1 MPDDKSPL
9 ETTEADETEASEEV
23 VAQAPAQGINP
34 GIVAVAF
41 VGIAVSGVLLM
52 MTLKN
57 SVLEKSSPSDDRLT
71 ALQAEV
77 DDLHRE
83 RDALGQAPLP
93 GGAASSD
100 DIAARM
106 KNDIDSLV
114 VLAGGAQQILA
125 DKDAALAAKN
135 SALADSEK
143 ARIALNAE
151 VSRLNEELRRSA
163 GNGSDAEMLRA
174 DLATLATQR
183 DALAAELAATKAKL
197 ETLGNGVAADDFAD
211 LKRRFDENLRAKE
224 FFEARVKELEGG
236 KE

>member
-23 VAQAPAQGINP
+23 VVKAPEQGINP

-57 SVLEKSSPSDDRLT
+57 SVLEKSAPAEDRLT
-71 ALQAEV
+71 ALQEELE
-77 DDLHRE
+77 DLSRQ
-83 RDALGQAPLP
+83 RGTFGQAPLP

-114 VLAGGAQQILA
+114 GLAGGAQQILA

-151 VSRLNEELRRSA
+151 VSRLREDLQRGA
-163 GNGSDAEMLRA
+163 GNASDAEMLRA

-183 DALAAELAATKAKL
+183 DALSAELAATKAKL
-197 ETLGNGVAADDFAD
+197 ETMGTGVPADDFAD
-211 LKRRFDENLRAKE
+211 LKRRFDETLRAKE

>member
-23 VAQAPAQGINP
+23 VAQTPAQGINP
-34 GIVAVAF
+34 GVVAVAF

-57 SVLEKSSPSDDRLT
+57 SVLEKSAPAEDRFT
-71 ALQAEV
+71 ALQAELE
-77 DDLHRE
+77 DLSRQ
-83 RDALGQAPLP
+83 RGTYGQAALS

-106 KNDIDSLV
+106 KSDIDSLV
-114 VLAGGAQQILA
+114 GLAGGTQQILA

-143 ARIALNAE
+143 SRIALNAE
-151 VSRLNEELRRSA
+151 VSRLREELQRGT
-163 GNGSDAEMLRA
+163 GNASDAEMLRA
-174 DLATLATQR
+174 DLAALATQR
-183 DALAAELAATKAKL
+183 DALSAELAAAKAKL
-197 ETLGNGVAADDFAD
+197 ETMGTGVPADDFAD
-211 LKRRFDENLRAKE
+211 LKRRFDETLRAKE
-224 FFEARVKELEGG
+224 FFEARVKELEGR
-236 KE
+236 K